1 MNAKMLV
8 QKIQRQGYYWTT
20 MERDCHEY
28 VKKCMK
34 CQVYANL
41 QHVPPSLLYTYTSP
55 WPFSTWGIDIIGKIT
70 PPGQGGHEFILV
82 AIDYFTKW
90 VEAASYAKLTAKHV
104 AQFIEKNII
113 CRYGVPHEMISD
125 NGTHF
130 QAECAELLQKYHIKH
145 HRSSPYRPQTNGAV
159 ESANKNVKTIIE
171 KMTENYK
178 DWPSKLHFALWGYRT
193 SVRTSTGAT
202 PFSLVYGVEAVQ
214 PIELE
219 IPSLRIALESQLDE
233 VDWIRARYD
242 ELVLL
247 DEKRLAA
254 LHHVQTYQQRM
265 ARHFNKKVK
274 TRNIKEGDLVL
285 KALRKNVLDP
295 RGKFRPNWSGPYIV
309 KAILS
314 GGAAQLVDMDGNGFH
329 NLTNLDQLKK
339 FYA

>member
-1 MNAKMLV
+1 
-8 QKIQRQGYYWTT
+8 
-20 MERDCHEY
+20 
-28 VKKCMK
+28 
-34 CQVYANL
+34 
-41 QHVPPSLLYTYTSP
+41 
-55 WPFSTWGIDIIGKIT
+55 
-70 PPGQGGHEFILV
+70 
-82 AIDYFTKW
+82 
-90 VEAASYAKLTAKHV
+90 
-104 AQFIEKNII
+104 
-113 CRYGVPHEMISD
+113 
-125 NGTHF
+125 
-130 QAECAELLQKYHIKH
+130 
-145 HRSSPYRPQTNGAV
+145 
-159 ESANKNVKTIIE
+159 
-171 KMTENYK
+171 MTENYK